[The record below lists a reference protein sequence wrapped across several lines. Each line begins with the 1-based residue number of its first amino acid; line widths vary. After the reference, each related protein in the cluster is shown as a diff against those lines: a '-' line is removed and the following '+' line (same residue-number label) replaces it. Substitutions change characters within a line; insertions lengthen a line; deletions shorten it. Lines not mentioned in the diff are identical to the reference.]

1 MNLEVHATGSCGGL
15 QARAYAEYRMFSAVS
30 RFGGQCERLRVYIED
45 GRPLRDGAQYGCAA
59 VLDLSPEGKVRVR
72 ASARR
77 LYAAIDRAAESL
89 SRHLERRLSQ
99 GASNERSRS

>member
-1 MNLEVHATGSCGGL
+1 
-15 QARAYAEYRMFSAVS
+15 MFSAIS
-30 RFGGQCERLRVYIED
+30 RFGGRCTRLRVYIE
-45 GRPLRDGAQYGCAA
+45 GGSPMRDGAQYGCAA
-59 VLDLSPEGKVRVR
+59 VLDLSPAGQVRVS
-72 ASARR
+72 ASAGR